1 MNQSSWASSVSI
13 HRYQIE
19 RKLFEEL
26 QELKRCQ
33 IRSNRSHE
41 TLLVKRLVDKF
52 ERELKIPGI
61 SQFNGPFNYKTYE
74 KFLYGKLHDLNHKR
88 D

>member
-1 MNQSSWASSVSI
+1 MY
-13 HRYQIE
+13 RYHIE

-41 TLLVKRLVDKF
+41 ALLVKRLADKF
-52 ERELKIPGI
+52 DRELTKIPNI
-61 SQFNGPFNYKTYE
+61 STFSGPYNYKTYE
-74 KFLYGKLHDLNHKR
+74 KFLYGKLHELNNSNS